1 MGKILRYFLAVL
13 PAALSSLTGFN
24 TTGCLQNQSSV
35 PLAGF
40 FASSTGESIRVDSL
54 CIFGIGA
61 PNDSS
66 LISGTAASMVYLP
79 LRSSASETSF
89 CIRYLQKALDFPE
102 FNDTISIGYT
112 SEPKFVS
119 EECGAMYCYNI
130 DTVAHT
136 CHFIDSVSVLE
147 PYIDN
152 IDVMRL
158 KIYFRTTA
166 DDDTPEE
173 DDNESDEPHL

>member
-1 MGKILRYFLAVL
+1 MCLSPDSL
-13 PAALSSLTGFN
+13 PAVQANPYAVDIAVVFSASAL
-24 TTGCLQNQSSV
+24 
-35 PLAGF
+35 
-40 FASSTGESIRVDSL
+40 R
-54 CIFGIGA
+54 
-61 PNDSS
+61 NDSS
-66 LISGTAASMVYLP
+66 RHIRHRSLHGVPAAEVFGFGNLILHPLP
-79 LRSSASETSF
+79 A
-89 CIRYLQKALDFPE
+89 KALDFPE